1 MTRSSTAT
9 PAPRIMPHNRCFGG
23 NVRQAIAMT
32 TALSPDRMTLTKMI
46 WNTPIQNGACVM
58 SCHKKSTANPLFSNH
73 RVPAA
78 PRKPGQSTVFGSFL
92 TSTRAATSTDDI
104 VAAEELGDLLHR
116 RIRRIGA
123 VHGVLA
129 DRLGV
134 HLADRSGGGLG
145 GIGRAHDVAVAHDR
159 VFAFQHLYHHR
170 ARNHEID

>member
-9 PAPRIMPHNRCFGG
+9 PAPRTMPHNRCFGG

-32 TALSPDRMTLTKMI
+32 TALSPDRMMLTKMI

-58 SCHKKSTANPLFSNH
+58 SCHKKSTANLYFSFSASLA
-73 RVPAA
+73 VPGAA
-78 PRKPGQSTVFGSFL
+78 WSQTGPIYLFGSYL
-92 TSTRAATSTDDI
+92 TSSTGTPRSTHNI
-104 VAAEELGDLLHR
+104 IAAEKLGDLLHR

-134 HLADRSGGGLG
+134 HLADCSGGRLG
-145 GIGRAHDVAVAHDR
+145 GIGRAHDVAVADNG
-159 VFAFQHLYHHR
+159 VVAFQHLHHHR
-170 ARNHEID
+170 A